1 LCNTYISKPTTTA
14 TAETVAAAMVEADA
28 AAAGAGVGA
37 FGKFA
42 GAGAGAFGFFFFA
55 FVASRLSLQSCVAQQ
70 SCATPSAVVPDVHD
84 AVGTHPPATF
94 FPFKY

>member
-1 LCNTYISKPTTTA
+1 MCNTYISKPTTTA

-28 AAAGAGVGA
+28 AATGAGAGP

-42 GAGAGAFGFFFFA
+42 GAGAGAFGFF

-70 SCATPSAVVPDVHD
+70 SCATPPAVVPVLHL
-84 AVGTHPPATF
+84 VFSTHPPATF

>member
-1 LCNTYISKPTTTA
+1 MCNTYISKPTTTA

-28 AAAGAGVGA
+28 AATGAGAGP

-42 GAGAGAFGFFFFA
+42 GAGAGAFGFF

>member
-1 LCNTYISKPTTTA
+1 MCNTYISKPTTTA

-28 AAAGAGVGA
+28 AAAGDGA

-42 GAGAGAFGFFFFA
+42 GAGAGAGAFGFF

-70 SCATPSAVVPDVHD
+70 SCATPPAVVPVWHL
-84 AVGTHPPATF
+84 VFSTHPPATF

>member
-1 LCNTYISKPTTTA
+1 MCNTYISKPTTTA

-28 AAAGAGVGA
+28 AATGAGAGP

-42 GAGAGAFGFFFFA
+42 GAGAGAFGFFGFA

-70 SCATPSAVVPDVHD
+70 SCATPPAVVPVWHL
-84 AVGTHPPATF
+84 VFSTHPPATF